1 MIDAAQLNRDELQI
15 QARLNNRAL
24 KAAKYDPLSSSE
36 EEETPKKRNTNID
49 IMNDTPL
56 KMSDTWRKDMA
67 FQVQSE
73 IISNNQHHDD
83 TFGEP
88 LKIQSH
94 VTKQMIDEYR
104 AEQQNPLLLN
114 NKTFTYHPGRL
125 AVELETFTPQ
135 PVKIPFKNISD
146 AKRGQKAM
154 AKLIS
159 DNNKEIVRLDTVQ
172 IKNMNDAYN
181 IEMAKLDKIQVKHD
195 KYVNLEQQIE
205 NIEAEKIRVNNIV
218 SIDEM
223 NQAATDN
230 SVKVLKNSTLD
241 KQKEKIIKKLNDDIT
256 KLKTE
261 QSKNPFVGTL
271 KDDYAELERQY
282 NEAKQDLENEIQRL
296 RDQNEDLEKQIKEV
310 DQDVKD
316 SNKARLDNVRESIR
330 IESDNKTKLKNL
342 EDELTILN
350 SGPMAIAQGAGE
362 SDENYKNRLL
372 STGQA
377 TFDEKLIEEQA
388 TSVQLVRCKYNLKNI
403 VSDDGKV
410 ETIAKKLT
418 PDQRYEYNKVATA
431 INKKY
436 LDTFGFDNKINSEET
451 IAQFI
456 RDAIENG
463 IAPIVPS
470 TLQSELQT
478 GVPTYNPKSLSS
490 FSKQE
495 LIDIINANLYLHPTL
510 GTNKTRPL
518 MYESLLALRL
528 IPEKT
533 RGVPAPAP
541 VAPVPVAPGGLI
553 VGASV
558 GITHEKLP
566 NLVPF
571 GNYYINPDKLYYKN
585 ILAVRQAGNQPING
599 YTDVKVS
606 DNFTDIIFKM
616 LKGDQISKYD
626 FNLLSEKEQ
635 MIYDNLIYMSK
646 LNKSHHNTVDKTVQ
660 KMKDRFSVLEGEI
673 EAGNTNDMILQE
685 IYELLFKMSK
695 NNIISHNEARRYWKE
710 LKK

>member
-1 MIDAAQLNRDELQI
+1 
-15 QARLNNRAL
+15 
-24 KAAKYDPLSSSE
+24 
-36 EEETPKKRNTNID
+36 
-49 IMNDTPL
+49 
-56 KMSDTWRKDMA
+56 
-67 FQVQSE
+67 
-73 IISNNQHHDD
+73 
-83 TFGEP
+83 
-88 LKIQSH
+88 
-94 VTKQMIDEYR
+94 
-104 AEQQNPLLLN
+104 
-114 NKTFTYHPGRL
+114 
-125 AVELETFTPQ
+125 
-135 PVKIPFKNISD
+135 
-146 AKRGQKAM
+146 
-154 AKLIS
+154 
-159 DNNKEIVRLDTVQ
+159 
-172 IKNMNDAYN
+172 
-181 IEMAKLDKIQVKHD
+181 
-195 KYVNLEQQIE
+195 
-205 NIEAEKIRVNNIV
+205 
-218 SIDEM
+218 
-223 NQAATDN
+223 
-230 SVKVLKNSTLD
+230 
-241 KQKEKIIKKLNDDIT
+241 
-256 KLKTE
+256 
-261 QSKNPFVGTL
+261 
-271 KDDYAELERQY
+271 
-282 NEAKQDLENEIQRL
+282 
-296 RDQNEDLEKQIKEV
+296 
-310 DQDVKD
+310 
-316 SNKARLDNVRESIR
+316 
-330 IESDNKTKLKNL
+330 
-342 EDELTILN
+342 
-350 SGPMAIAQGAGE
+350 MAIAQGAGE

-490 FSKQE
+490 FSRQE
-495 LIDIINANLYLHPTL
+495 LVDIINANIHLDPTL
-510 GTNKTRPL
+510 GTNKTRPQ
-518 MYESLLALRL
+518 MYESLVALRL

-533 RGVPAPAP
+533 RGVPAVPLAPAAPAP
-541 VAPVPVAPGGLI
+541 VASSLAGLQPVAPGGLL
-553 VGASV
+553 VGGSV

>member
-1 MIDAAQLNRDELQI
+1 MKTI
-15 QARLNNRAL
+15 QN
-24 KAAKYDPLSSSE
+24 S
-36 EEETPKKRNTNID
+36 
-49 IMNDTPL
+49 
-56 KMSDTWRKDMA
+56 
-67 FQVQSE
+67 
-73 IISNNQHHDD
+73 
-83 TFGEP
+83 
-88 LKIQSH
+88 
-94 VTKQMIDEYR
+94 
-104 AEQQNPLLLN
+104 
-114 NKTFTYHPGRL
+114 
-125 AVELETFTPQ
+125 
-135 PVKIPFKNISD
+135 
-146 AKRGQKAM
+146 
-154 AKLIS
+154 LIS
-159 DNNKEIVRLDTVQ
+159 
-172 IKNMNDAYN
+172 AYN
-181 IEMAKLDKIQVKHD
+181 VDIKL
-195 KYVNLEQQIE
+195 
-205 NIEAEKIRVNNIV
+205 
-218 SIDEM
+218 
-223 NQAATDN
+223 
-230 SVKVLKNSTLD
+230 
-241 KQKEKIIKKLNDDIT
+241 KQKE
-256 KLKTE
+256 LKP
-261 QSKNPFVGTL
+261 NPKFKGDEF
-271 KDDYAELERQY
+271 KHDYEENERQY
-282 NEAKQDLENEIQRL
+282 NEAKKRLETEIQRL
-296 RDQNEDLEKQIKEV
+296 RDDNEDLEQQIKEV
-310 DQDVKD
+310 DQDIKD
-316 SNKARLDNVRESIR
+316 SESAALNNTREESRIERDNKAKI
-330 IESDNKTKLKNL
+330 KNL

-350 SGPMAIAQGAGE
+350 SGPMEIAQRAGE
-362 SDENYKNRLL
+362 SDEDYKNRLL

-377 TFDEKLIEEQA
+377 TFDEKLLEEQA

-490 FSKQE
+490 FSRQN
-495 LIDIINANLYLHPTL
+495 LVDIINENIHLDPTL
-510 GTNKTRPL
+510 GTNKTRPQ
-518 MYESLLALRL
+518 MYESLVALRL

-533 RGVPAPAP
+533 RGVPAVPLAPAPAP
-541 VAPVPVAPGGLI
+541 VAPVASPLARMQPGGLL